1 MVSLEQGL
9 FDVTNKKTGI
19 AGAQVS
25 AYGYTFASK
34 SVELISM
41 NRYISLLPSENNN
54 SKCGKVN
61 YNPS

>member
-9 FDVTNKKTGI
+9 FDATNKKTGI

-34 SVELISM
+34 SVGLISM
-41 NRYISLLPSENNN
+41 NRYSLLPSENNN
-54 SKCGKVN
+54 SKCGKGN